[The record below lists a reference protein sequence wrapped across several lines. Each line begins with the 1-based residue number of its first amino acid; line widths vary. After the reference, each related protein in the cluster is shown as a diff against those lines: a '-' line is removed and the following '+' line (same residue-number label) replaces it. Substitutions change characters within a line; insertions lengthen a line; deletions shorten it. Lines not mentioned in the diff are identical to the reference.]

1 MGCSC
6 ASKKL
11 GKVMSQSNPY
21 SLGGIPNQYG
31 LGGWLKKNAGGIGA
45 VAGGIGGLL
54 IGGPAGMKIGSSLG
68 KGAGSLVSN
77 IGESE
82 EEVAAKEQA
91 LELERIQKQKNLSSM
106 PAGTKGVVPGVA
118 NPYMLALGGMVPGGN
133 QEEGLVE
140 YNGGGSHEQ
149 NPLGGIPIGMGANG
163 KPNTVEHGEA
173 SYKFKNK
180 EGKYDNYIFSNRL
193 IV

>member
-21 SLGGIPNQYG
+21 SLGGIAASAG
-31 LGGWLKKNAGGIGA
+31 SGVMSGAALGIPGM
-45 VAGGIGGLL
+45 IGGGVLGLL
-54 IGGPAGMKIGSSLG
+54 
-68 KGAGSLVSN
+68 KGA
-77 IGESE
+77 IGHKQEKD
-82 EEVAAKEQA
+82 AAKAEEQKAIDEKA
-91 LELERIQKQKNLSSM
+91 LIMKNKMASL

-118 NPYMLALGGMVPGGN
+118 NPYMLALGGMVPSNTG
-133 QEEGLVE
+133 ETDLVE